1 MSQTKISISSEVET
15 RLRKSLMQRE
25 DLVTLVRGAPK
36 EIISDEAKAFRI
48 RGSLPIPRLMDPET
62 AEMRIL
68 EILVRPIESDHWE
81 IFAIEGLDD

>member
-1 MSQTKISISSEVET
+1 MSQINISISHAVEI

-36 EIISDEAKAFRI
+36 EMIPDDTEAFRI

-68 EILVRPIESDHWE
+68 EILVRPLESGDWE